1 MKLYSYWRS
10 SCSWRV
16 RIALAYKEIDY
27 EYVPVHLVKD
37 GGEQHQEDYLA
48 LNHMAQVPTLSWEEA
63 GDTRVL
69 TQSLAILHY
78 LERTYPE
85 PALLPSEPH
94 LAARAIAL
102 AELINA
108 GIQPLQNLA
117 TLQELKARGL
127 EAKPFGREMIRR
139 GFVALEAE
147 LASEP
152 GDFCV
157 GDEPTWADLC
167 LVPQLYNAR
176 RFDVELETF
185 PRILEVESRC
195 FQLAPF
201 LDAHPDVQPDAPPP
215 TT

>member
-16 RIALAYKEIDY
+16 RIALAYKGVEY

-37 GGEQHQEDYLA
+37 GGEQHQEDYRA
-48 LNHMAQVPTLSWEEA
+48 LNQMAQVPTLTWEEE
-63 GDTRVL
+63 GSTRVL

-78 LERTYPE
+78 LERAYPE
-85 PALLPSEPH
+85 PALLPDSPH
-94 LAARAIAL
+94 LAARAVGL

-127 EAKPFGREMIRR
+127 DAKPFGREMIRR

-147 LASEP
+147 LAEAT
-152 GDFCV
+152 GQFCV
-157 GDEPTWADLC
+157 GDEPSWADLC

-176 RFDVELETF
+176 RFEVDLTPF
-185 PRILEVESRC
+185 PRLVEIETRC
-195 FQLAPF
+195 FQMAPF
-201 LDAHPDVQPDAPPP
+201 LDAHPDVQPDAQPPSN
-215 TT
+215 